1 MDKPMIIQNQSD
13 ENQIYTSSSNINPP
27 PLQPNNTPQ
36 NSNGPQQYYP
46 PQDVSTPV
54 EKPFIQPQNQFP
66 PPVQPVYPPNQPV
79 AIPVQQVVPVISTP
93 QSNGVGIQHEYQ
105 NYQNISEVPHRGIYQ
120 TDSNTF
126 YISTGC
132 CFKLFPFI
140 FFLSGFGVLVFSV
153 FDIRQRFIATIIGAI
168 FSLAGIFMAFKMYNN
183 IYFIMGPNTLIVMR
197 KALLGKK
204 VTTYNPGEIEKV
216 DIHYD
221 YSYEH
226 DSEGRGGYMHK
237 YNLFIQE
244 KNGKV
249 ETIFNIGSSS
259 PVFTSEEIG
268 YFLYYINTHIR
279 TKMVI

>member
-1 MDKPMIIQNQSD
+1 MDKPMITQNQNE
-13 ENQIYTSSSNINPP
+13 ENQIYTSSSNLNT
-27 PLQPNNTPQ
+27 PLPQNNTPQ
-36 NSNGPQQYYP
+36 NSNVQQQYYP
-46 PQDVSTPV
+46 PQNVPTPV
-54 EKPFIQPQNQFP
+54 EKTFIQPQNQLP

-79 AIPVQQVVPVISTP
+79 AIPVQQVGPVISSP
-93 QSNGVGIQHEYQ
+93 QSKSVGVQHKYQ

-120 TDSNTF
+120 TDLNTF

-140 FFLSGFGVLVFSV
+140 FFFSGLGLLEFST
-153 FDIRQRFIATIIGAI
+153 FDISQSYIATIVGAI
-168 FSLAGIFMAFKMYNN
+168 FSIGGIFLAFTMYNN

-197 KALLGKK
+197 KALFGKK
-204 VTTYNPGEIEKV
+204 VTTYNPGELEKV
-216 DIHYD
+216 DIHYN

-226 DSEGRGGYMHK
+226 DSEGKGGYMNK
-237 YNLFIQE
+237 YNLIIQE

-249 ETIFNIGSSS
+249 EVIFNISSRS
-259 PVFTSEEIG
+259 PAFTSEEIG